1 MTVTATAATVLAWVP
16 PAFQQLRGDGTGGP
30 GNITLL
36 VGFFTAPA
44 DGGFTLNQG
53 LAAISRLVTV
63 PITGAPPPED
73 LVAAP
78 LAGPAQFV
86 VLAFVGCCCALA
98 AAGWGCGARQGS
110 WTGVLT
116 AVALLAAAQAVTG
129 VRGPVYTYLLQWS
142 FALPLALAVGWCDVA
157 ARLLSSP
164 PIGRR
169 HDMAQR
175 GGWTLVA
182 VAAALSVLAGIRAAG
197 APTQSDSPGVGR
209 LTAELAPVVRAELP
223 AREGPDLVLDIRL
236 DDDWPLAAGLSLW
249 LREDEGREVLVPQR
263 WVALFGADRGPGD
276 RSGADRGAP
285 DPGTGAEALPVL
297 TVLSARE
304 PPPAGARQVAAAETE
319 RGPVELWLTP
329 AGS

>member
-1 MTVTATAATVLAWVP
+1 M
-16 PAFQQLRGDGTGGP
+16 
-30 GNITLL
+30 
-36 VGFFTAPA
+36 
-44 DGGFTLNQG
+44 
-53 LAAISRLVTV
+53 
-63 PITGAPPPED
+63 
-73 LVAAP
+73 
-78 LAGPAQFV
+78 
-86 VLAFVGCCCALA
+86 
-98 AAGWGCGARQGS
+98 
-110 WTGVLT
+110 LT
-116 AVALLAAAQAVTG
+116 AVALLAAAQAVTS

-142 FALPLALAVGWCDVA
+142 FALPLALAIGWCDVA

-209 LTAELAPVVRAELP
+209 LTAELAPVVGAELP
-223 AREGPDLVLDIRL
+223 AREGPDLVLDIRQ

-249 LREDEGREVLVPQR
+249 LREDEGREVIVPQR
-263 WVALFGADRGPGD
+263 WVPLFGTDRGPGD

-285 DPGTGAEALPVL
+285 DRVGGGRGASGPGTGAEQLPVL
-297 TVLSARE
+297 TVVSAGE